1 MLLQDSTEEKEP
13 EFKSLVSR
21 GRGRRSYNCGEI
33 IQWSCGDMMIIGYTN
48 AKNKN
53 VMMMYVDSVD
63 NNFYKDKFY
72 CCSLNVLNLQIF
84 KYWVGRMRYTIYF

>member
-53 VMMMYVDSVD
+53 VMMM
-63 NNFYKDKFY
+63 
-72 CCSLNVLNLQIF
+72 
-84 KYWVGRMRYTIYF
+84 